1 MSRKKTLL
9 FLGADNFHAYS
20 WKDGVL
26 SAPQRFEDNAAGR
39 EQFAAFLQNHRDSV
53 YLLTDF
59 IEEDFRY
66 ETVPH
71 LRGSERTSL
80 IQRKFEQYYRNTAFR
95 QALVSHRQAEGRR
108 DDEMLFSALTNP
120 ALILPWVTTMLAHS
134 VPIVGI
140 YSVPNISAPV
150 VKGGSSDHL
159 LLLSWERHAG
169 LRQTY
174 FDGQHL
180 HFSRLTPINASR
192 TFSETVAE
200 ETARTHQYLKSLS
213 LLPPGQVL
221 DVHIICHAHDQ
232 SRLAE
237 YLRDDAD
244 MRFSYLDIHQLGQR
258 LKSAINFTDSDAT
271 PLFLHLLATQPPRS
285 HYAAKAHTHFFQLYQ
300 LRRGLRGLSAMIAV
314 ACLLWAAI
322 NIWQGSDLTTDNEAL
337 KMQASRLT
345 RQAQQITQG
354 FPNTLATATDMKTAV
369 LLLRKLSNYSPPPQ
383 NILEGLSASLDEFP
397 RLRVDKLSWQMSPPV
412 DGSTAT
418 LPVQVI
424 LLNGELNEFSGN
436 YRDALDYLE
445 RFQQALTQQGHSVTA
460 VTLPLDVSAQG
471 SIAANVSDGK
481 ALAAQFA
488 LKIIWTPKE

>member
-26 SAPQRFEDNAAGR
+26 SAPQHFTDNAAGR
-39 EQFAAFLQNHRDSV
+39 EQFAAFLQTHRDPV

-80 IQRKFEQYYRNTAFR
+80 IQRKFEQYYRNTPFR
-95 QALVSHRQAEGRR
+95 QALALSRQAEGRH

-150 VKGGSSDHL
+150 VKGESSDHL

-174 FDGQHL
+174 FDRKHL
-180 HFSRLTPINASR
+180 HFSRLTPINANR

-232 SRLAE
+232 SRLSE
-237 YLRDDAD
+237 YLHDDAD
-244 MRFSYLDIHQLGQR
+244 MRFSYLDIDQLGQR

-285 HYAAKAHTHFFQLYQ
+285 HYAAKEHTHFFQLYQ
-300 LRRGLRGLSAMIAV
+300 LRRGLFGLSAAIAV
-314 ACLLWAAI
+314 ASLLWAAI

-397 RLRVDKLSWQMSPPV
+397 RIRVDKLSWQMSPPT
-412 DGSTAT
+412 DGAAT
-418 LPVQVI
+418 LPSQVI

-436 YRDALDYLE
+436 YRDALDYLD
-445 RFQQALTQQGHSVTA
+445 RFQQALTEQGHSVTA

-471 SIAANVSDGK
+471 SIAANISDGK
-481 ALAAQFA
+481 APTAQFA